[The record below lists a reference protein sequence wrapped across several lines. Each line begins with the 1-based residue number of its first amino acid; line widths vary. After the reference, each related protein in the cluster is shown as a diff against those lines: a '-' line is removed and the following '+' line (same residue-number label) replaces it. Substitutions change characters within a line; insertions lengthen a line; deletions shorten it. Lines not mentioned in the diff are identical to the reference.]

1 LLFLFLLSAP
11 REVRE
16 ETKRSHAFAC
26 FSFFSL
32 SAALAK
38 ASALGGQ
45 LPTFKKEAGGASG
58 GKAGVE
64 RGGRGEGEEDGRL
77 TLGQLARKGLTVD
90 VSVTEPA
97 KTAAE
102 ERACRFE
109 SERMARELQAKL
121 EGDATYHKMLLQ
133 RQRLPAYEMQLD
145 ILQAVRRNQ
154 VFVTSSLSLSLSLSR
169 ARALSLRLS
178 LPLALSPS
186 L

>member
-1 LLFLFLLSAP
+1 MGGTPRGARPRLFRLLRLLVLLLSAA
-11 REVRE
+11 RM
-16 ETKRSHAFAC
+16 
-26 FSFFSL
+26 
-32 SAALAK
+32 
-38 ASALGGQ
+38 
-45 LPTFKKEAGGASG
+45 
-58 GKAGVE
+58 

-178 LPLALSPS
+178 LSLALSPS